1 MWDAQEQYWKGH
13 EWNLG
18 GSQPTLTT
26 QTAYPNYPQSN
37 ADPRWYNESYPGY
50 GISNPATHTSCK
62 DLPNVN
68 EMTWYAAKGEP
79 RWDADELWTTMGHL
93 YKGGMW
99 FKKKAYISGYNSNT
113 AVDNT
118 DWRTNGNSGAWSVSQ
133 TLPSAAE
140 AGNYFYLP
148 ALGYYLPG
156 RLFNVGRTGNYWS
169 SSAYPWN
176 SDCAYYLGFLS
187 TFIRVDYYERSNG
200 YRIEPTCE

>member
-1 MWDAQEQYWKGH
+1 
-13 EWNLG
+13 
-18 GSQPTLTT
+18 
-26 QTAYPNYPQSN
+26 
-37 ADPRWYNESYPGY
+37 
-50 GISNPATHTSCK
+50 
-62 DLPNVN
+62 
-68 EMTWYAAKGEP
+68 
-79 RWDADELWTTMGHL
+79 
-93 YKGGMW
+93 MW

-118 DWRTNGNSGAWSVSQ
+118 DWRTNGNTDSWSVSQ

-156 RLFNVGRTGNYWS
+156 MLFNVGRTANYWS
-169 SSAYPWN
+169 SSAYPWK

-187 TFIRVDYYERSNG
+187 TFIRVAYYERSNG